1 MMLYIG
7 GRSSC
12 GILAFTFL
20 LFFAISITR
29 SADEPTT
36 TIKYNVVQA
45 WAAKLGGELWHLGD
59 FITRR
64 KEVEESFKQAQVVS
78 KNGQKIVEEMAK
90 DLKYMMD
97 AKVSAV
103 KRIMDTAENT
113 AISFDEEPVNQ
124 SFQYYNAK
132 QMIEPGEIITTP
144 IPMIDEDPADI
155 TTPIPPKEIVLTK
168 KRHFFNEA
176 VNTTV
181 SSVHVPTNV
190 YDRATEV
197 IKAIK
202 WSEALDSIFY
212 NNYIGD
218 PTLTW
223 QYFGSSSGFLRQFP
237 ATKWEQD
244 PVDLYDCRL
253 RSWYI
258 EAANSPKDMLILVD
272 SSGSM
277 TGQRK
282 DIAKH
287 VVSNILDTLG
297 PNDYVNIFTFS
308 EEVAEVVPCFRD
320 TLVQANM
327 GNIRELKLGMDN
339 IETNEIA
346 NVSAAL
352 TRAFELLE
360 QFRETRNGARCNQAI
375 MLVSD
380 GVPYSFDEVFEQFN
394 WKELPFIPVRV
405 FTYLIGREV
414 ADVKEIKEMA
424 CRNQGYYVHLS
435 TMAEVREEVLNYIPV
450 IARPLVL
457 NKREHP
463 VVWSEIYAD
472 VEDPKMTDW
481 LWEIKERAEQKERF
495 IDYRKNR
502 VLFYS
507 PEEQHRRMIMKQRMN
522 QDPYSNNQKYNFM
535 TTVSVPV
542 FDRRENANITE
553 DILMNEA
560 YWVTI
565 TRETRVANI
574 LGVAGADVPIAEI
587 KKYLKP
593 HLLGVNGYAFIVT
606 NNGYILT
613 HPDFRPVFQDILKP
627 AYNTVDM
634 IEVELTDDDQGP
646 REFNNML
653 LNMRES
659 IINQSTG
666 AKWIR
671 VKYHF
676 DEMKRVSRTK
686 RQYYWTPIKN
696 TPFTLVVTYPETYG
710 VNRLQ
715 IRTEDEI
722 HRIHAKGSNVA
733 SFFSGNNWK
742 IHPDWVYCKY
752 LNEHPNE
759 TFATPELELK
769 HFLERMKLGGWKWPS
784 NRTPPPPEHAM
795 FSNITGKLPEKDY
808 YYCDRGLMQ
817 ALVYDAKVT
826 EWFSKN
832 VSGSGGNKDEKGP
845 SPIAV
850 LMGLLPRNEF
860 KQRFGITVSFLATH
874 SGLTRWQ
881 EYATGADESKQAEPD
896 FSETHNRAIDEVWYK
911 RAVELYYSNR
921 NRKGADGENGKDD
934 SDRNNFVYSV
944 PFDAG
949 NRNDTLVTASHAIFH
964 TDGTR
969 EAPVAVVGFQF
980 HHSALYTLFKN
991 ITSQCGHGDPRCE
1004 KTCFTG
1010 DYQCYV
1016 IDNNGFVV
1024 ISEQLQETGAFFG
1037 EVKPAFMQRLLD
1049 DSIFRN
1055 VTVYDYQAV
1064 CFMPKGSINL
1074 GTVLQTPLRLIWW
1087 MLTNTLSY
1095 LVWVV
1100 MQLFLSL
1107 AQAYDEIYDTGAY
1120 DVVPEL
1126 GDLDDPTLNRYKEPE
1141 FNKVLINRTRPEPCD
1156 HVITLYELNMDVD
1169 PSVYTKE
1176 AHQCERPYVVLPIP
1190 SSNLLLLVL
1199 DTLCPLP
1206 THVPQLSTWPVEH
1219 DYNASLACH
1228 KARSD
1233 PLPRRRPLTCINKHA
1248 NESVIELCGDG
1259 SIPRYNVALL
1269 LAMLVFGQCIA
1280 LRCAAGGIFAYL
1292 WDAS

>member
-1 MMLYIG
+1 MLYIG

-339 IETNEIA
+339 IDTNEIA

-896 FSETHNRAIDEVWYK
+896 FSEMHNRAIDEVWYK

-1074 GTVLQTPLRLIWW
+1074 ATVLQTPLRLIWW
-1087 MLTNTLSY
+1087 ILTNTLSY

-1100 MQLFLSL
+1100 MQLLLSV

-1269 LAMLVFGQCIA
+1269 LALLVFGQCIV
-1280 LRCAAGGIFAYL
+1280 LRCAAGGLFAYL
-1292 WDAS
+1292 

>member
-1 MMLYIG
+1 VQG
-7 GRSSC
+7 W
-12 GILAFTFL
+12 
-20 LFFAISITR
+20 
-29 SADEPTT
+29 AD
-36 TIKYNVVQA
+36 
-45 WAAKLGGELWHLGD
+45 KLGGELASLGD

-64 KEVEESFKQAQVVS
+64 KDVEDSFKQAQVVS

-113 AISFDEEPVNQ
+113 AISYDEEPVNQ

-132 QMIEPGEIITTP
+132 EMIEPGEIITTP

-168 KRHFFNEA
+168 KKHFFNEA
-176 VNTTV
+176 VNTSV

-223 QYFGSSSGFLRQFP
+223 QYFGSSTGFLRQFP
-237 ATKWEQD
+237 ATKWVED

-258 EAANSPKDMLILVD
+258 EAANSPKDVIILVD

-308 EEVAEVVPCFRD
+308 EEVTEVVDCFRD

-339 IETNEIA
+339 IETTEIA

-352 TRAFELLE
+352 TKAFELLE
-360 QFRETRNGARCNQAI
+360 TFRESRNGARCNQAI

-380 GVPYSFDEVFEQFN
+380 GVPYSFEDIFEQYN

-424 CRNQGYYVHLS
+424 CKNQGYYVHLS
-435 TMAEVREEVLNYIPV
+435 TLAEVREEVLNYIPV

-463 VVWSEIYAD
+463 VVWSEVYAD

-502 VLFYS
+502 VIFFS
-507 PEEQHRRMIMKQRMN
+507 PEEQHRRMIMKQRMVSN

-542 FDRRENANITE
+542 FDRRENATK
-553 DILMNEA
+553 
-560 YWVTI
+560 
-565 TRETRVANI
+565 VANI
-574 LGVAGADVPIAEI
+574 LGVAGADVPISEI

-634 IEVELTDDDQGP
+634 IEVELTDDDRGP
-646 REFNNML
+646 RDFNLAL
-653 LNMRES
+653 LHIRES

-666 AKWIR
+666 AKWVH

-676 DEMKRVSRTK
+676 DEMKRVSRTR

-710 VNRLQ
+710 VHRLQ

-722 HRIHAKGSNVA
+722 HRILAKGGNVA
-733 SFFSGNNWK
+733 SFFSGINWK

-752 LNEHPNE
+752 LNEHANE

-769 HFLERMKLGGWKWPS
+769 HFLERMKAGGWKWPAL
-784 NRTPPPPEHAM
+784 RTPPPPEHAM
-795 FSNITGKLPEKDY
+795 F
-808 YYCDRGLMQ
+808 CDRNLMQ

-832 VSGSGGNKDEKGP
+832 TSGGSGSRDEKG
-845 SPIAV
+845 
-850 LMGLLPRNEF
+850 GNEF
-860 KQRFGITVSFLATH
+860 KQRFGVTVSFLATH

-881 EYATGADESKQAEPD
+881 DHMNFGDESKQSEPD
-896 FSETHNRAIDEVWYK
+896 FSETHNRAIDEIWYK
-911 RAVELYYSNR
+911 RA
-921 NRKGADGENGKDD
+921 DD
-934 SDRNNFVYSV
+934 DDKNSYVYSV

-949 NRNDTLVTASHAIFH
+949 NRNDTLVTASNAIFH
-964 TDGTR
+964 TEGGKET
-969 EAPVAVVGFQF
+969 PVAVVGFQF
-980 HHSALYTLFKN
+980 HHSAMYTLDH
-991 ITSQCGHGDPRCE
+991 SCE

-1037 EVKPAFMQRLLD
+1037 EVKPAFMQRMLD
-1049 DSIFRN
+1049 DGIFKN
-1055 VTVYDYQAV
+1055 VTIYDYQAV
-1064 CFMPKGSINL
+1064 CFVGKNIINMANIIQ
-1074 GTVLQTPLRLIWW
+1074 TVRVVRSRIIWW
-1087 MLTNTLSY
+1087 FLKNAVSY
-1095 LVWVV
+1095 VLWLIVQIFFTIV
-1100 MQLFLSL
+1100 
-1107 AQAYDEIYDTGAY
+1107 QAYDEGNLISNDFVLSVPYDNQY
-1120 DVVPEL
+1120 DAMADPDFE
-1126 GDLDDPTLNRYKEPE
+1126 DPTAGRYKEPE

-1156 HVITLYELNMDVD
+1156 HVITLYEINNDVD
-1169 PSVYTKE
+1169 PTVYRKD

-1190 SSNLLLLVL
+1190 SSNLILLVL

-1206 THVPQLSTWPVEH
+1206 SHVPVLTTWPVEH
-1219 DYNASLACH
+1219 DYNATLACH
-1228 KARSD
+1228 KARSVE
-1233 PLPRRRPLTCINKHA
+1233 LPRRRPLTCINKHA
-1248 NESVIELCGDG
+1248 NESIIELCGRG
-1259 SIPRYNVALL
+1259 SSLVGSSWALIASVLL
-1269 LAMLVFGQCIA
+1269 LGQ
-1280 LRCAAGGIFAYL
+1280 L
-1292 WDAS
+1292 WHVNRN

>member
-1 MMLYIG
+1 MYI
-7 GRSSC
+7 RNSS
-12 GILAFTFL
+12 GFIAFSVL
-20 LFFAISITR
+20 LIFAISLTR

-36 TIKYNVVQA
+36 TIKYSIVQG
-45 WAAKLGGELWHLGD
+45 WAEKLGAELASLGD

-64 KEVEESFKQAQVVS
+64 KDVEDSFKQAQVVS

-113 AISFDEEPVNQ
+113 AISYDEEPVNQ

-132 QMIEPGEIITTP
+132 EMIEPGEIITTP

-168 KRHFFNEA
+168 KKHFFNEA
-176 VNTTV
+176 VNTSV

-197 IKAIK
+197 IRAIK

-223 QYFGSSSGFLRQFP
+223 QYFGSSTGFLRQFP
-237 ATKWEQD
+237 ATKWEED

-258 EAANSPKDMLILVD
+258 EAANSPKDVIILVD

-287 VVSNILDTLG
+287 VVSSILDTLG
-297 PNDYVNIFTFS
+297 PNDYVNIFSFS
-308 EEVAEVVPCFRD
+308 EEVTEVVECFSE

-327 GNIRELKLGMDN
+327 GNIRELRLGMDH
-339 IETNEIA
+339 IKTTEIA

-352 TRAFELLE
+352 TKAFELLE
-360 QFRETRNGARCNQAI
+360 TFRESRNGARCNQAI

-380 GVPYSFDEVFEQFN
+380 GVPYSFDEIFSEYN

-424 CRNQGYYVHLS
+424 CKNQGYYVHLS
-435 TMAEVREEVLNYIPV
+435 TLAEVREEVLNYIPV

-463 VVWSEIYAD
+463 VVWSEVYAD

-502 VLFYS
+502 VIFFS

-522 QDPYSNNQKYNFM
+522 QDPYSNTQKYNFM
-535 TTVSVPV
+535 TTVSMPV
-542 FDRRENANITE
+542 FDRRENA
-553 DILMNEA
+553 
-560 YWVTI
+560 
-565 TRETRVANI
+565 TRVANI
-574 LGVAGADVPIAEI
+574 LGVAGADVPISEI

-634 IEVELTDDDQGP
+634 IEVELTDDDRGP
-646 REFNNML
+646 RDFNPAL
-653 LNMRES
+653 LHIRES

-666 AKWIR
+666 AKWVH

-676 DEMKRVSRTK
+676 DEMKRVSRTR

-722 HRIHAKGSNVA
+722 HRIHAKSGNVA
-733 SFFSGNNWK
+733 SFFTGINWR

-752 LNEHPNE
+752 LNEHANE

-769 HFLERMKLGGWKWPS
+769 HFLERMKQGGWRWPAL
-784 NRTPPPPEHAM
+784 RTPPPPEHAM
-795 FSNITGKLPEKDY
+795 F
-808 YYCDRGLMQ
+808 CDRNLMQ

-826 EWFSKN
+826 EWFSRN
-832 VSGSGGNKDEKGP
+832 TSGGSGNKDEKQG
-845 SPIAV
+845 
-850 LMGLLPRNEF
+850 NEF

-881 EYATGADESKQAEPD
+881 DHMNFGDESKQAEPD
-896 FSETHNRAIDEVWYK
+896 FSETNNRATDEIWYK
-911 RAVELYYSNR
+911 RAVELYYNIKT
-921 NRKGADGENGKDD
+921 RKGADGSGKDD
-934 SDRNNFVYSV
+934 GDKNSYVYSV

-949 NRNDTLVTASHAIFH
+949 NRNDTLVTASNAIFH
-964 TDGTR
+964 TDGGKET
-969 EAPVAVVGFQF
+969 PVAVVGFQF
-980 HHSALYTLFKN
+980 HHSAMYTLFRN
-991 ITSQCGHGDPRCE
+991 ITSQCLHSDPQCE

-1024 ISEQLQETGAFFG
+1024 ISEQLQETGSFFG
-1037 EVKPAFMQRLLD
+1037 EVKPAFMQRLID
-1049 DSIFRN
+1049 DGIFKN
-1055 VTVYDYQAV
+1055 VTIYDYQAV
-1064 CFMPKGSINL
+1064 CFAGK
-1074 GTVLQTPLRLIWW
+1074 GTVSLGNVIQTPLRIIWW
-1087 MLTNTLSY
+1087 FLTNAISY
-1095 LVWVV
+1095 VLWVV
-1100 MQLFLSL
+1100 VQIFITIV
-1107 AQAYDEIYDTGAY
+1107 QAYDEVMYDSSAY
-1120 DVVPEL
+1120 DAVAEM
-1126 GDLDDPTLNRYKEPE
+1126 GDLEDPTAGRYKEPE

-1156 HVITLYELNMDVD
+1156 HVITLYELNNDLE
-1169 PSVYTKE
+1169 PSMYKKD
-1176 AHQCERPYVVLPIP
+1176 AHQCERPYVVLPVP
-1190 SSNLLLLVL
+1190 SSNMILLVL

-1206 THVPQLSTWPVEH
+1206 SSVPTLTTWPVQH

-1228 KARSD
+1228 KVHNVE
-1233 PLPRRRPLTCINKHA
+1233 LPRRRPLTCINKHA
-1248 NESVIELCGDG
+1248 NESIIELCGRG
-1259 SIPRYNVALL
+1259 TSLGPQLALMFALSAIL
-1269 LAMLVFGQCIA
+1269 LGMWHF
-1280 LRCAAGGIFAYL
+1280 RRH
-1292 WDAS
+1292 

>member
-1 MMLYIG
+1 MLYIG

-646 REFNNML
+646 RDFNNML

-759 TFATPELELK
+759 TFGTPELELK

-832 VSGSGGNKDEKGP
+832 VSGSGGNKDEKG
-845 SPIAV
+845 
-850 LMGLLPRNEF
+850 NEF

-934 SDRNNFVYSV
+934 SDRNSFVYSV

-1074 GTVLQTPLRLIWW
+1074 GTVLQTPLRLLWW
-1087 MLTNTLSY
+1087 ILTNTLSY

-1269 LAMLVFGQCIA
+1269 LALLVFGQCIVQ
-1280 LRCAAGGIFAYL
+1280 RCAAGGIFAYL
-1292 WDAS
+1292 

>member
-1 MMLYIG
+1 MRDVRYLVHRATMLYIG

-542 FDRRENANITE
+542 FDRRENA
-553 DILMNEA
+553 
-560 YWVTI
+560 
-565 TRETRVANI
+565 TRVANI

-646 REFNNML
+646 REFNIML

-759 TFATPELELK
+759 TFPTPELELK

-795 FSNITGKLPEKDY
+795 F
-808 YYCDRGLMQ
+808 CDRGLMQ

-832 VSGSGGNKDEKGP
+832 ISGTGGNKDEKG
-845 SPIAV
+845 
-850 LMGLLPRNEF
+850 NEF

-881 EYATGADESKQAEPD
+881 EYATGTDESKQAEPD
-896 FSETHNRAIDEVWYK
+896 FSEMNNRAIDEVWYK

-921 NRKGADGENGKDD
+921 NRKSVDGENGKDD
-934 SDRNNFVYSV
+934 SDRNSFVYSV

-964 TDGTR
+964 ADGTR

-991 ITSQCGHGDPRCE
+991 ITSQCGHSDPRCE

-1049 DSIFRN
+1049 DAIFRN

-1074 GTVLQTPLRLIWW
+1074 GTVLQTPLRLLWW
-1087 MLTNTLSY
+1087 ILTNTFSY
-1095 LVWVV
+1095 LIWVV

-1107 AQAYDEIYDTGAY
+1107 THAYDELYDTGVY
-1120 DVVPEL
+1120 DSVSGDI

-1141 FNKVLINRTRPEPCD
+1141 FTKVLINRTRPEPCD

-1169 PSVYTKE
+1169 QSVYTKE

-1259 SIPRYNVALL
+1259 SIPRCNVALL
-1269 LAMLVFGQCIA
+1269 LALLALGQCIV
-1280 LRCAAGGIFAYL
+1280 LRYTSPSTIFAYL
-1292 WDAS
+1292 

>member
-1 MMLYIG
+1 MLYIG

-339 IETNEIA
+339 IDTNEIA

-795 FSNITGKLPEKDY
+795 F
-808 YYCDRGLMQ
+808 CDRGLMQ

-896 FSETHNRAIDEVWYK
+896 FSEMHNRAIDEVWYK
-911 RAVELYYSNR
+911 RAVELYFSNR

-934 SDRNNFVYSV
+934 SDRNSFVYSV

-1074 GTVLQTPLRLIWW
+1074 ATVLQTPLRLIWW
-1087 MLTNTLSY
+1087 ILTNTLSY
-1095 LVWVV
+1095 LVWMV
-1100 MQLFLSL
+1100 MQLLLSL
-1107 AQAYDEIYDTGAY
+1107 AQAYDEMYDTGAY

-1269 LAMLVFGQCIA
+1269 LALLVLGQCIV
-1280 LRCAAGGIFAYL
+1280 LRGTAGSIFAYL
-1292 WDAS
+1292 

>member
-1 MMLYIG
+1 MLYIG

-339 IETNEIA
+339 IDTNEIA

-832 VSGSGGNKDEKGP
+832 VSGSGGNKDEKG
-845 SPIAV
+845 
-850 LMGLLPRNEF
+850 NEF

-896 FSETHNRAIDEVWYK
+896 FSEMHNRAIDEVWYK
-911 RAVELYYSNR
+911 RAVELYFSNR

-934 SDRNNFVYSV
+934 SDRNSFVYSV

-1074 GTVLQTPLRLIWW
+1074 ATVLQTPLRLIWW
-1087 MLTNTLSY
+1087 ILTNTLSY
-1095 LVWVV
+1095 LVWMV
-1100 MQLFLSL
+1100 MQLLLSL
-1107 AQAYDEIYDTGAY
+1107 AQAYDEMYDTGAY

-1269 LAMLVFGQCIA
+1269 LALLVLGQCIV
-1280 LRCAAGGIFAYL
+1280 LRGTAGSIFAYL
-1292 WDAS
+1292 

>member
-1 MMLYIG
+1 MYI
-7 GRSSC
+7 RNSS
-12 GILAFTFL
+12 GFIAFSVL
-20 LFFAISITR
+20 LIFAISLTR

-36 TIKYNVVQA
+36 TIKYSIVQG
-45 WAAKLGGELWHLGD
+45 WAEKLGAELASLGD

-64 KEVEESFKQAQVVS
+64 KDVEDSFKQAQVVS

-113 AISFDEEPVNQ
+113 AISYDEEPVNQ

-132 QMIEPGEIITTP
+132 EMIEPGEIITTP

-168 KRHFFNEA
+168 KKHFFNEA
-176 VNTTV
+176 VNTSV

-197 IKAIK
+197 IRAIK

-223 QYFGSSSGFLRQFP
+223 QYFGSSTGFLRQFP
-237 ATKWEQD
+237 ATKWEED

-258 EAANSPKDMLILVD
+258 EAANSPKDVIILVD

-297 PNDYVNIFTFS
+297 PNDYVNIFSFS
-308 EEVAEVVPCFRD
+308 EEVTEVVECFSE

-327 GNIRELKLGMDN
+327 GNIRELKLGMDH
-339 IETNEIA
+339 IKTTEIA

-352 TRAFELLE
+352 TKAFELLE
-360 QFRETRNGARCNQAI
+360 TFRESRNGARCNQAI

-380 GVPYSFDEVFEQFN
+380 GVPYSFDEIFSEYN

-424 CRNQGYYVHLS
+424 CKNQGYYVHLS
-435 TMAEVREEVLNYIPV
+435 TLAEVREEVLNYIPV

-463 VVWSEIYAD
+463 VVWSEVYAD

-502 VLFYS
+502 VIFFS

-522 QDPYSNNQKYNFM
+522 QDPYSNTQKYNFM
-535 TTVSVPV
+535 TTVSMPV

-553 DILMNEA
+553 DILINEA
-560 YWVTI
+560 YWVRI

-574 LGVAGADVPIAEI
+574 LGVAGADVPISEI

-634 IEVELTDDDQGP
+634 IEVELTDDDRGP
-646 REFNNML
+646 RDFNPAL
-653 LNMRES
+653 LHIRES

-666 AKWIR
+666 AKWVH

-676 DEMKRVSRTK
+676 DEMKRVSRTR

-722 HRIHAKGSNVA
+722 HRIHAKSGNVA
-733 SFFSGNNWK
+733 SFFTGINWR

-752 LNEHPNE
+752 LNEHANE

-769 HFLERMKLGGWKWPS
+769 HFLERMKQGGWRWPAL
-784 NRTPPPPEHAM
+784 RTPPPPEHAM
-795 FSNITGKLPEKDY
+795 FSNISTRMPEKDY
-808 YYCDRGLMQ
+808 YYCDRNLMQ

-826 EWFSKN
+826 EWFSRN
-832 VSGSGGNKDEKGP
+832 TSGGSGNKDEKQG
-845 SPIAV
+845 
-850 LMGLLPRNEF
+850 NEF

-881 EYATGADESKQAEPD
+881 DHMNFGDESKQAEPD
-896 FSETHNRAIDEVWYK
+896 FSETNNRATDEIWYK
-911 RAVELYYSNR
+911 RAVELYYNIK
-921 NRKGADGENGKDD
+921 NRKGADGSGKDD
-934 SDRNNFVYSV
+934 GDKNSYVYSV

-949 NRNDTLVTASHAIFH
+949 NRNDTLVTASNAIFH
-964 TDGTR
+964 ADGGKET
-969 EAPVAVVGFQF
+969 PVAVVGFQF
-980 HHSALYTLFKN
+980 HHSAMYTLFRN
-991 ITSQCGHGDPRCE
+991 ITSQCLHSDPQCE

-1024 ISEQLQETGAFFG
+1024 ISEQLQETGSFFG
-1037 EVKPAFMQRLLD
+1037 EVKPAFMQRLID
-1049 DSIFRN
+1049 DGIFKN
-1055 VTVYDYQAV
+1055 VTIYDYQAV
-1064 CFMPKGSINL
+1064 CFAGK
-1074 GTVLQTPLRLIWW
+1074 GTVSLGNVIQTPLRIIWW
-1087 MLTNTLSY
+1087 FLTNAISY
-1095 LVWVV
+1095 VLWVV
-1100 MQLFLSL
+1100 VQIFITIV
-1107 AQAYDEIYDTGAY
+1107 QAYDEVMYDSSAY
-1120 DVVPEL
+1120 DAVAEM
-1126 GDLDDPTLNRYKEPE
+1126 GDLEDPTAGRYKEPE

-1156 HVITLYELNMDVD
+1156 HVITLYELNNDLE
-1169 PSVYTKE
+1169 PSMYKKD
-1176 AHQCERPYVVLPIP
+1176 AHQCERPYVVLPVP
-1190 SSNLLLLVL
+1190 SSNMILLVL

-1206 THVPQLSTWPVEH
+1206 SSVPTLTTWPVQH

-1228 KARSD
+1228 KVHNVE
-1233 PLPRRRPLTCINKHA
+1233 LPRRRPLTCINKHA
-1248 NESVIELCGDG
+1248 NESIIELCGRG
-1259 SIPRYNVALL
+1259 TSLGPQLALMFALSAIL
-1269 LAMLVFGQCIA
+1269 LGMWHF
-1280 LRCAAGGIFAYL
+1280 RRH
-1292 WDAS
+1292 

>member
-1 MMLYIG
+1 MLYIG

-646 REFNNML
+646 RDFNNML

-759 TFATPELELK
+759 TFGTPELELK

-795 FSNITGKLPEKDY
+795 F
-808 YYCDRGLMQ
+808 CDRGLMQ

-832 VSGSGGNKDEKGP
+832 VSGSGGNKDEKG
-845 SPIAV
+845 
-850 LMGLLPRNEF
+850 NEF

-934 SDRNNFVYSV
+934 SDRNSFVYSV

-1074 GTVLQTPLRLIWW
+1074 GTVLQTPLRLLWW
-1087 MLTNTLSY
+1087 ILTNTLSY

-1269 LAMLVFGQCIA
+1269 LALLVFGQCIVQ
-1280 LRCAAGGIFAYL
+1280 RCAAGGIFAYL
-1292 WDAS
+1292 

>member
-795 FSNITGKLPEKDY
+795 F
-808 YYCDRGLMQ
+808 CDRGLMQ

>member
-1 MMLYIG
+1 MLYIG

-339 IETNEIA
+339 IDTNEIA

-542 FDRRENANITE
+542 FDRRENA
-553 DILMNEA
+553 
-560 YWVTI
+560 
-565 TRETRVANI
+565 TRVANI

-795 FSNITGKLPEKDY
+795 F
-808 YYCDRGLMQ
+808 CDRGLMQ

-832 VSGSGGNKDEKGP
+832 VSGSGGNKDEKG
-845 SPIAV
+845 
-850 LMGLLPRNEF
+850 NEF

-896 FSETHNRAIDEVWYK
+896 FSEMHNRAIDEVWYK
-911 RAVELYYSNR
+911 RAVELYFSNR

-934 SDRNNFVYSV
+934 SDRNSFVYSV

-1074 GTVLQTPLRLIWW
+1074 ATVLQTPLRLIWW
-1087 MLTNTLSY
+1087 ILTNTLSY
-1095 LVWVV
+1095 LVWMV
-1100 MQLFLSL
+1100 MQLLLSL
-1107 AQAYDEIYDTGAY
+1107 AQAYDEMYDTGAY

-1269 LAMLVFGQCIA
+1269 LALLVLGQCIV
-1280 LRCAAGGIFAYL
+1280 LRGTAGSIFAYL
-1292 WDAS
+1292 

>member
-1 MMLYIG
+1 MLYIG

-339 IETNEIA
+339 IDTNEIA

-795 FSNITGKLPEKDY
+795 F
-808 YYCDRGLMQ
+808 CDRGLMQ

-832 VSGSGGNKDEKGP
+832 VSGSGGNKDEKG
-845 SPIAV
+845 
-850 LMGLLPRNEF
+850 NEF

-896 FSETHNRAIDEVWYK
+896 FSEMHNRAIDEVWYK
-911 RAVELYYSNR
+911 RAVELYFSNR

-934 SDRNNFVYSV
+934 SDRNSFVYSV

-1074 GTVLQTPLRLIWW
+1074 ATVLQTPLRLIWW
-1087 MLTNTLSY
+1087 ILTNTLSY
-1095 LVWVV
+1095 LVWMV
-1100 MQLFLSL
+1100 MQLLLSL
-1107 AQAYDEIYDTGAY
+1107 AQAYDEMYDTGAY

-1269 LAMLVFGQCIA
+1269 LALLVLGQCIV
-1280 LRCAAGGIFAYL
+1280 LRGTAGSIFAYL
-1292 WDAS
+1292 

>member
-1 MMLYIG
+1 MLYIG

-339 IETNEIA
+339 IDTNEIA

-542 FDRRENANITE
+542 FDRRENA
-553 DILMNEA
+553 
-560 YWVTI
+560 
-565 TRETRVANI
+565 TRVANI

-896 FSETHNRAIDEVWYK
+896 FSEMHNRAIDEVWYK
-911 RAVELYYSNR
+911 RAVELYFSNR

-934 SDRNNFVYSV
+934 SDRNSFVYSV

-1074 GTVLQTPLRLIWW
+1074 ATVLQTPLRLIWW
-1087 MLTNTLSY
+1087 ILTNTLSY
-1095 LVWVV
+1095 LVWMV
-1100 MQLFLSL
+1100 MQLLLSL
-1107 AQAYDEIYDTGAY
+1107 AQAYDEMYDTGAY

-1269 LAMLVFGQCIA
+1269 LALLVLGQCIV
-1280 LRCAAGGIFAYL
+1280 LRGTAGSIFAYL
-1292 WDAS
+1292 

>member
-1 MMLYIG
+1 MD
-7 GRSSC
+7 
-12 GILAFTFL
+12 
-20 LFFAISITR
+20 AIVEAGDEF
-29 SADEPTT
+29 ADEPTT
-36 TIKYNVVQA
+36 TIKYSIVQG
-45 WAAKLGGELWHLGD
+45 WAEKLGAELASLGD

-64 KEVEESFKQAQVVS
+64 KDVEDSFKQAQVVS

-113 AISFDEEPVNQ
+113 AISYDEEPVNQ

-132 QMIEPGEIITTP
+132 EMIEPGEIITTP

-168 KRHFFNEA
+168 KKHFFNEA
-176 VNTTV
+176 VNTSV

-197 IKAIK
+197 IRAIK

-223 QYFGSSSGFLRQFP
+223 QYFGSSTGFLRQFP
-237 ATKWEQD
+237 ATKWEED

-258 EAANSPKDMLILVD
+258 EAANSPKDVIILVD

-297 PNDYVNIFTFS
+297 PNDYVNIFSFS
-308 EEVAEVVPCFRD
+308 EEVTEVVECFSE

-327 GNIRELKLGMDN
+327 GNIRELKLGMDH
-339 IETNEIA
+339 IKTTEIA

-352 TRAFELLE
+352 TKAFELLE
-360 QFRETRNGARCNQAI
+360 TFRESRNGARCNQAI

-380 GVPYSFDEVFEQFN
+380 GVPYSFDEIFSEYN

-424 CRNQGYYVHLS
+424 CKNQGYYVHLS
-435 TMAEVREEVLNYIPV
+435 TLAEVREEVLNYIPV

-463 VVWSEIYAD
+463 VVWSEVYAD

-502 VLFYS
+502 VIFFS

-522 QDPYSNNQKYNFM
+522 QDPYSNTQKYNFM
-535 TTVSVPV
+535 TTVSMPV
-542 FDRRENANITE
+542 FDRRENA
-553 DILMNEA
+553 
-560 YWVTI
+560 
-565 TRETRVANI
+565 TRVANI
-574 LGVAGADVPIAEI
+574 LGVAGADVPISEI

-634 IEVELTDDDQGP
+634 IEVELTDDDRGP
-646 REFNNML
+646 RDFNPAL
-653 LNMRES
+653 LHIRES

-666 AKWIR
+666 AKWVH

-676 DEMKRVSRTK
+676 DEMKRVSRTR

-722 HRIHAKGSNVA
+722 HRIHAKSGNVA
-733 SFFSGNNWK
+733 SFFTGINWR

-752 LNEHPNE
+752 LNEHANE

-769 HFLERMKLGGWKWPS
+769 HFLERMKQGGWRWPAL
-784 NRTPPPPEHAM
+784 RTPPPPEHAM
-795 FSNITGKLPEKDY
+795 FSNISTRMPEKDY
-808 YYCDRGLMQ
+808 YYCDRNLMQ

-826 EWFSKN
+826 EWFSRN
-832 VSGSGGNKDEKGP
+832 TSGGSGNKDEKQG
-845 SPIAV
+845 
-850 LMGLLPRNEF
+850 NEF

-881 EYATGADESKQAEPD
+881 DHMNFGDESKQAEPD
-896 FSETHNRAIDEVWYK
+896 FSETNNRATDEIWYK
-911 RAVELYYSNR
+911 RAVELYYNIK
-921 NRKGADGENGKDD
+921 NRKGADGSGKDD
-934 SDRNNFVYSV
+934 GDKNSYVYSV

-949 NRNDTLVTASHAIFH
+949 NRNDTLVTASNAIFH
-964 TDGTR
+964 TDGGKET
-969 EAPVAVVGFQF
+969 PVAVVGFQF
-980 HHSALYTLFKN
+980 HHSAMYTLFRN
-991 ITSQCGHGDPRCE
+991 ITSQCLHSDPQCE

-1024 ISEQLQETGAFFG
+1024 ISEQLQETGSFFG
-1037 EVKPAFMQRLLD
+1037 EVKPAFMQRLID
-1049 DSIFRN
+1049 DGIFKN
-1055 VTVYDYQAV
+1055 VTIYDYQAV
-1064 CFMPKGSINL
+1064 CFAGK
-1074 GTVLQTPLRLIWW
+1074 GTVSLGNVIQTPLRIIWW
-1087 MLTNTLSY
+1087 FLTNAISY
-1095 LVWVV
+1095 VLWVV
-1100 MQLFLSL
+1100 VQIFITIV
-1107 AQAYDEIYDTGAY
+1107 QAYDEVMYDSSAY
-1120 DVVPEL
+1120 DAVAEM
-1126 GDLDDPTLNRYKEPE
+1126 GDLEDPTAGRYKEPE

-1156 HVITLYELNMDVD
+1156 HVITLYELNNDLE
-1169 PSVYTKE
+1169 PSMYKKD
-1176 AHQCERPYVVLPIP
+1176 AHQCERPYVVLPVP
-1190 SSNLLLLVL
+1190 SSNMILLVL

-1206 THVPQLSTWPVEH
+1206 SSVPTLTTWPVQH

-1228 KARSD
+1228 KVHNVE
-1233 PLPRRRPLTCINKHA
+1233 LPRRRPLTCINKHA
-1248 NESVIELCGDG
+1248 NESIIELCGRG
-1259 SIPRYNVALL
+1259 TSLGPQLALMFALSAIL
-1269 LAMLVFGQCIA
+1269 LGMWHF
-1280 LRCAAGGIFAYL
+1280 RRH
-1292 WDAS
+1292 

>member
-1 MMLYIG
+1 MFTTMYIWN
-7 GRSSC
+7 SS
-12 GILAFTFL
+12 GFFAFSVL
-20 LFFAISITR
+20 LIFAISVTR

-36 TIKYNVVQA
+36 IKYSIVQG
-45 WAAKLGGELWHLGD
+45 WAAKLGGELASLGD

-64 KEVEESFKQAQVVS
+64 KDVEDSFKQAQVVS

-113 AISFDEEPVNQ
+113 AISFEEESVNQ

-132 QMIEPGEIITTP
+132 EMIEPGEIITTP

-155 TTPIPPKEIVLTK
+155 PTIIPPKEIVLTK
-168 KRHFFNEA
+168 KKHFFNEA
-176 VNTTV
+176 VNTSV

-223 QYFGSSSGFLRQFP
+223 QYFGSSTGFLRQFP
-237 ATKWEQD
+237 ATKWEED

-258 EAANSPKDMLILVD
+258 EAANSPKDVIILVD

-297 PNDYVNIFTFS
+297 PNDYVNIFTFA
-308 EEVAEVVPCFRD
+308 EEVTEVVPCFRE

-339 IETNEIA
+339 IETTEIA

-352 TRAFELLE
+352 TRAFELLVT
-360 QFRETRNGARCNQAI
+360 FRENRNGARCNQAI

-380 GVPYSFDEVFEQFN
+380 GVPYSFDEIFEQYN
-394 WKELPFIPVRV
+394 WKDPPFIPVRV

-424 CRNQGYYVHLS
+424 CKNQGFYVHLS
-435 TMAEVREEVLNYIPV
+435 TLAEVREEVLNYIPV

-463 VVWSEIYAD
+463 VVWSEVYAD

-502 VLFYS
+502 VIFFS

-535 TTVSVPV
+535 TTVSMPV

-560 YWVTI
+560 YWVSI

-574 LGVAGADVPIAEI
+574 LGVAGADVPISEI

-606 NNGYILT
+606 NNGYIIT

-634 IEVELTDDDQGP
+634 IEVELTDDDRGP
-646 REFNNML
+646 RDFNPVL
-653 LNMRES
+653 FHIRES

-666 AKWIR
+666 AKWMH

-676 DEMKRVSRTK
+676 DEMKRVSRTR

-733 SFFSGNNWK
+733 NFFSGTNWK

-752 LNEHPNE
+752 LNEPANE
-759 TFATPELELK
+759 SFPTPEIELK
-769 HFLERMKLGGWKWPS
+769 HFLERMKQGGWKWPAL
-784 NRTPPPPEHAM
+784 RTPPPPEHAM
-795 FSNITGKLPEKDY
+795 F
-808 YYCDRGLMQ
+808 CDRNLMQ

-832 VSGSGGNKDEKGP
+832 TSGGSGNKDEKGG
-845 SPIAV
+845 PIAV

-881 EYATGADESKQAEPD
+881 DHMNTGDESKQAEPD
-896 FSETHNRAIDEVWYK
+896 FSETNNRAIDEIWYK
-911 RAVELYYSNR
+911 RAVELYYN
-921 NRKGADGENGKDD
+921 NKNKKTPDGKAKEDGDKN
-934 SDRNNFVYSV
+934 SYVYSV

-949 NRNDTLVTASHAIFH
+949 NRNDTLVTASTAIFH
-964 TDGTR
+964 TDSAKET
-969 EAPVAVVGFQF
+969 PVAVVGFQF
-980 HHSALYTLFKN
+980 HHSAMYTLFKN
-991 ITSQCGHGDPRCE
+991 ITSQCLHGDYQCE

-1010 DYQCYV
+1010 DFQCYV

-1024 ISEQLQETGAFFG
+1024 ISEELKETGAFFG
-1037 EVKPAFMQRLLD
+1037 EVNAGFMQRLID
-1049 DSIFRN
+1049 DGIFKN
-1055 VTVYDYQAV
+1055 VTIYDYQAV
-1064 CFMPKGSINL
+1064 CFMAKSIINL
-1074 GTVLQTPLRLIWW
+1074 GNILQTPLKLIWW
-1087 MLTNTLSY
+1087 FLTNAVSY
-1095 LVWVV
+1095 VLWVV
-1100 MQLFLSL
+1100 VQIFITIV
-1107 AQAYDEIYDTGAY
+1107 QAYDEAMYDSGAY
-1120 DVVPEL
+1120 DGGADL
-1126 GDLDDPTLNRYKEPE
+1126 GDLEDPTAGRYKEPE
-1141 FNKVLINRTRPEPCD
+1141 FNRVLINRTRPEPCD
-1156 HVITLYELNMDVD
+1156 HVITLYELNNDVD
-1169 PSVYTKE
+1169 PAVYRRN

-1190 SSNLLLLVL
+1190 SSNLILLVL
-1199 DTLCPLP
+1199 DQLCPLP
-1206 THVPQLSTWPVEH
+1206 SRVPQLTTWPIEH
-1219 DYNASLACH
+1219 DYNDSLACH
-1228 KARSD
+1228 KARSPD
-1233 PLPRRRPLTCINKHA
+1233 LPRRRPLTCINKHV
-1248 NESVIELCGDG
+1248 NESAIELCGRG
-1259 SIPRYNVALL
+1259 TLTSFNTALLFVTTVL
-1269 LAMLVFGQCIA
+1269 LAMHFGN
-1280 LRCAAGGIFAYL
+1280 RT
-1292 WDAS
+1292 

>member
-1 MMLYIG
+1 MLYIG
-7 GRSSC
+7 RNGC
-12 GILAFTFL
+12 GILACTFL
-20 LFFAISITR
+20 LFFAITITR

-297 PNDYVNIFTFS
+297 PNDYVNIFTFA
-308 EEVAEVVPCFRD
+308 EEVSEVVPCFRD

-424 CRNQGYYVHLS
+424 CKNQGYYVHLS

-522 QDPYSNNQKYNFM
+522 QDPYSNTQKYNFM

-769 HFLERMKLGGWKWPS
+769 HFLERMKQGAWKWPS

-795 FSNITGKLPEKDY
+795 FSNITGKLAEKDY

-817 ALVYDAKVT
+817 ALVYDARVT

-832 VSGSGGNKDEKGP
+832 ASGSGNKDEKG
-845 SPIAV
+845 
-850 LMGLLPRNEF
+850 NEF

-896 FSETHNRAIDEVWYK
+896 FSEMHNRAIDEVWYK

-921 NRKGADGENGKDD
+921 NRGRSTGTGGAGDENGGKDD
-934 SDRNNFVYSV
+934 GDRFSFVYSV

-991 ITSQCGHGDPRCE
+991 ITSQCGHGDPGCE

-1049 DSIFRN
+1049 DGVFRN

-1064 CFMPKGSINL
+1064 CFMSKGSFNL
-1074 GTVLQTPLRLIWW
+1074 AAILQTPGRLLWAI
-1087 MLTNTLSY
+1087 LTNTLSY
-1095 LVWVV
+1095 LVWLV
-1100 MQLFLSL
+1100 MHLFLSL
-1107 AQAYDEIYDTGAY
+1107 VHAYDEMYDAAAY
-1120 DVVPEL
+1120 DAVPEL

-1141 FNKVLINRTRPEPCD
+1141 FTKVLINRTRPEPCD

-1169 PSVYTKE
+1169 PLIYTKE

-1228 KARSD
+1228 KQRND

-1248 NESVIELCGDG
+1248 NESVIELCGRG
-1259 SIPRYNVALL
+1259 SVPGNSIVLLFVSLALL
-1269 LAMLVFGQCIA
+1269 VASGNHDV
-1280 LRCAAGGIFAYL
+1280 LRFIRL
-1292 WDAS
+1292 

>member
-1 MMLYIG
+1 MFTTMYIWN
-7 GRSSC
+7 SS
-12 GILAFTFL
+12 GFFAFSVL
-20 LFFAISITR
+20 LIFAISVTR

-36 TIKYNVVQA
+36 IKYSIVQG
-45 WAAKLGGELWHLGD
+45 WAAKLGGELASLGD

-64 KEVEESFKQAQVVS
+64 KDVEDSFKQAQVVS

-113 AISFDEEPVNQ
+113 AISFEEESVNQ

-132 QMIEPGEIITTP
+132 EMIEPGEIITTP

-155 TTPIPPKEIVLTK
+155 PTIIPPKEIVLTK
-168 KRHFFNEA
+168 KKHFFNEA
-176 VNTTV
+176 VNTSV

-223 QYFGSSSGFLRQFP
+223 QYFGSSTGFLRQFP
-237 ATKWEQD
+237 ATKWEED

-258 EAANSPKDMLILVD
+258 EAANSPKDVIILVD

-297 PNDYVNIFTFS
+297 PNDYVNIFTFA
-308 EEVAEVVPCFRD
+308 EEVTEVVPCFRE

-339 IETNEIA
+339 IETTEIA

-352 TRAFELLE
+352 TRAFELLVT
-360 QFRETRNGARCNQAI
+360 FRENRNGARCNQAI

-380 GVPYSFDEVFEQFN
+380 GVPYSFDEIFEQYN
-394 WKELPFIPVRV
+394 WKDPPFIPVRV

-424 CRNQGYYVHLS
+424 CKNQGFYVHLS
-435 TMAEVREEVLNYIPV
+435 TLAEVREEVLNYIPV

-463 VVWSEIYAD
+463 VVWSEVYAD

-502 VLFYS
+502 VIFFS

-535 TTVSVPV
+535 TTVSMPV

-560 YWVTI
+560 YWVSI

-574 LGVAGADVPIAEI
+574 LGVAGADVPISEI

-606 NNGYILT
+606 NNGYIIT

-634 IEVELTDDDQGP
+634 IEVELTDDDRGP
-646 REFNNML
+646 RDFNPVL
-653 LNMRES
+653 FHIRES

-666 AKWIR
+666 AKWMH

-676 DEMKRVSRTK
+676 DEMKRVSRTR

-733 SFFSGNNWK
+733 NFFSGTNWK

-752 LNEHPNE
+752 LNEPANE
-759 TFATPELELK
+759 SFPTPEIELK
-769 HFLERMKLGGWKWPS
+769 HFLERMKQGGWKWPAL
-784 NRTPPPPEHAM
+784 RTPPPPEHAM
-795 FSNITGKLPEKDY
+795 FSNISTRMPEKDY
-808 YYCDRGLMQ
+808 YYCDRNLMQ

-832 VSGSGGNKDEKGP
+832 TSGGSGNKDEKG
-845 SPIAV
+845 
-850 LMGLLPRNEF
+850 GNEF

-881 EYATGADESKQAEPD
+881 DHMNTGDESKQAEPD
-896 FSETHNRAIDEVWYK
+896 FSETNNRAIDEIWYK
-911 RAVELYYSNR
+911 RAVELYYN
-921 NRKGADGENGKDD
+921 NKNKKTPDGKAKEDGDKN
-934 SDRNNFVYSV
+934 SYVYSV

-949 NRNDTLVTASHAIFH
+949 NRNDTLVTASTAIFH
-964 TDGTR
+964 TDSAKET
-969 EAPVAVVGFQF
+969 PVAVVGFQF
-980 HHSALYTLFKN
+980 HHSAMYTLFKN
-991 ITSQCGHGDPRCE
+991 ITSQCLHGDYQCE

-1010 DYQCYV
+1010 DFQCYV

-1024 ISEQLQETGAFFG
+1024 ISEELKETGAFFG
-1037 EVKPAFMQRLLD
+1037 EVNAGFMQRLID
-1049 DSIFRN
+1049 DGIFKN
-1055 VTVYDYQAV
+1055 VTIYDYQAV
-1064 CFMPKGSINL
+1064 CFMAKSIINL
-1074 GTVLQTPLRLIWW
+1074 GNILQTPLKLIWW
-1087 MLTNTLSY
+1087 FLTNAVSY
-1095 LVWVV
+1095 VLWVV
-1100 MQLFLSL
+1100 VQIFITIV
-1107 AQAYDEIYDTGAY
+1107 QAYDEAMYDSGAY
-1120 DVVPEL
+1120 DGGADL
-1126 GDLDDPTLNRYKEPE
+1126 GDLEDPTAGRYKEPE
-1141 FNKVLINRTRPEPCD
+1141 FNRVLINRTRPEPCD
-1156 HVITLYELNMDVD
+1156 HVITLYELNNDVD
-1169 PSVYTKE
+1169 PAVYRRN

-1190 SSNLLLLVL
+1190 SSNLILLVL
-1199 DTLCPLP
+1199 DQLCPLP
-1206 THVPQLSTWPVEH
+1206 SRVPQLTTWPIEH
-1219 DYNASLACH
+1219 DYNDSLACH
-1228 KARSD
+1228 KARSPD
-1233 PLPRRRPLTCINKHA
+1233 LPRRRPLTCINKHV
-1248 NESVIELCGDG
+1248 NESAIELCGRG
-1259 SIPRYNVALL
+1259 TLTSFNTALLFVTTVL
-1269 LAMLVFGQCIA
+1269 LAMHFGN
-1280 LRCAAGGIFAYL
+1280 RT
-1292 WDAS
+1292 

>member
-832 VSGSGGNKDEKGP
+832 VSGSGGNKDEKG
-845 SPIAV
+845 
-850 LMGLLPRNEF
+850 NEF

>member
-1 MMLYIG
+1 MYI
-7 GRSSC
+7 RNSS
-12 GILAFTFL
+12 GFIAFSVL
-20 LFFAISITR
+20 LIFAISLTR

-36 TIKYNVVQA
+36 TIKYSIVQG
-45 WAAKLGGELWHLGD
+45 WAEKLGAELASLGD

-64 KEVEESFKQAQVVS
+64 KDVEDSFKQAQVVS

-113 AISFDEEPVNQ
+113 AISYDEEPVNQ

-132 QMIEPGEIITTP
+132 EMIEPGEIITTP

-168 KRHFFNEA
+168 KKHFFNEA
-176 VNTTV
+176 VNTSV

-197 IKAIK
+197 IRAIK

-223 QYFGSSSGFLRQFP
+223 QYFGSSTGFLRQFP
-237 ATKWEQD
+237 ATKWEED

-258 EAANSPKDMLILVD
+258 EAANSPKDVIILVD

-297 PNDYVNIFTFS
+297 PNDYVNIFSFS
-308 EEVAEVVPCFRD
+308 EEVTEVVECFSE

-327 GNIRELKLGMDN
+327 GNIRELKLGMDH
-339 IETNEIA
+339 IKTTEIA

-352 TRAFELLE
+352 TKAFELLE
-360 QFRETRNGARCNQAI
+360 TFRESRNGARCNQAI

-380 GVPYSFDEVFEQFN
+380 GVPYSFDEIFSEYN

-424 CRNQGYYVHLS
+424 CKNQGYYVHLS
-435 TMAEVREEVLNYIPV
+435 TLAEVREEVLNYIPV

-463 VVWSEIYAD
+463 VVWSEVYAD

-502 VLFYS
+502 VIFFS

-522 QDPYSNNQKYNFM
+522 QDPYSNTQKYNFM
-535 TTVSVPV
+535 TTVSMPV
-542 FDRRENANITE
+542 FDRRENA
-553 DILMNEA
+553 
-560 YWVTI
+560 
-565 TRETRVANI
+565 TRVANI
-574 LGVAGADVPIAEI
+574 LGVAGADVPISEI

-634 IEVELTDDDQGP
+634 IEVELTDDDRGP
-646 REFNNML
+646 RDFNPAL
-653 LNMRES
+653 LHIRES

-666 AKWIR
+666 AKWVH

-676 DEMKRVSRTK
+676 DEMKRVSRTR

-722 HRIHAKGSNVA
+722 HRIHAKSGNVA
-733 SFFSGNNWK
+733 SFFTGINWR

-752 LNEHPNE
+752 LNEHANE

-769 HFLERMKLGGWKWPS
+769 HFLERMKQGGWRWPAL
-784 NRTPPPPEHAM
+784 RTPPPPEHAM
-795 FSNITGKLPEKDY
+795 F
-808 YYCDRGLMQ
+808 CDRNLMQ

-826 EWFSKN
+826 EWFSRN
-832 VSGSGGNKDEKGP
+832 TSGGSGNKDEKQG
-845 SPIAV
+845 
-850 LMGLLPRNEF
+850 NEF

-881 EYATGADESKQAEPD
+881 DHMNFGDESKQAEPD
-896 FSETHNRAIDEVWYK
+896 FSETNNRATDEIWYK
-911 RAVELYYSNR
+911 RAVELYYNIK
-921 NRKGADGENGKDD
+921 NRKGADGSGKDD
-934 SDRNNFVYSV
+934 GDKNSYVYSV

-949 NRNDTLVTASHAIFH
+949 NRNDTLVTASNAIFH
-964 TDGTR
+964 ADGGKET
-969 EAPVAVVGFQF
+969 PVAVVGFQF
-980 HHSALYTLFKN
+980 HHSAMYTLFRN
-991 ITSQCGHGDPRCE
+991 ITSQCLHSDPQCE

-1024 ISEQLQETGAFFG
+1024 ISEQLQETGSFFG
-1037 EVKPAFMQRLLD
+1037 EVKPAFMQRLID
-1049 DSIFRN
+1049 DGIFKN
-1055 VTVYDYQAV
+1055 VTIYDYQAV
-1064 CFMPKGSINL
+1064 CFAGK
-1074 GTVLQTPLRLIWW
+1074 GTVSLGNVIQTPLRIIWW
-1087 MLTNTLSY
+1087 FLTNAISY
-1095 LVWVV
+1095 VLWVV
-1100 MQLFLSL
+1100 VQIFITIV
-1107 AQAYDEIYDTGAY
+1107 QAYDEVMYDSSAY
-1120 DVVPEL
+1120 DAVAEM
-1126 GDLDDPTLNRYKEPE
+1126 GDLEDPTAGRYKEPE

-1156 HVITLYELNMDVD
+1156 HVITLYELNNDLE
-1169 PSVYTKE
+1169 PSMYKKD
-1176 AHQCERPYVVLPIP
+1176 AHQCERPYVVLPVP
-1190 SSNLLLLVL
+1190 SSNMILLVL

-1206 THVPQLSTWPVEH
+1206 SSVPTLTTWPVQH

-1228 KARSD
+1228 KVHNVE
-1233 PLPRRRPLTCINKHA
+1233 LPRRRPLTCINKHA
-1248 NESVIELCGDG
+1248 NESIIELCGRG
-1259 SIPRYNVALL
+1259 TSLGPQLALMFALSAIL
-1269 LAMLVFGQCIA
+1269 LGMWHF
-1280 LRCAAGGIFAYL
+1280 RRH
-1292 WDAS
+1292 

>member
-542 FDRRENANITE
+542 FDRRENA
-553 DILMNEA
+553 
-560 YWVTI
+560 
-565 TRETRVANI
+565 TRVANI

>member
-1 MMLYIG
+1 MVTTMYIKN
-7 GRSSC
+7 SS
-12 GILAFTFL
+12 GFIAFSVL
-20 LFFAISITR
+20 LVFAISITR
-29 SADEPTT
+29 SADEPQK
-36 TIKYNVVQA
+36 IKYSMVEG
-45 WAAKLGGELWHLGD
+45 WAYKLGGELSALGD
-59 FITRR
+59 LITRR
-64 KEVEESFKQAQVVS
+64 KAVEDSFKQAQVVS

-113 AISFDEEPVNQ
+113 AISYDEEPVNQ

-132 QMIEPGEIITTP
+132 EMIEPGEIITTP

-155 TTPIPPKEIVLTK
+155 TTPIPPKEIVLVK
-168 KRHFFNEA
+168 KKHFFNEA
-176 VNTTV
+176 VNTSV

-237 ATKWEQD
+237 ATKWVED

-258 EAANSPKDMLILVD
+258 EAANSPKDVIILVD

-297 PNDYVNIFTFS
+297 PNDYVNIFSFS
-308 EEVAEVVPCFRD
+308 EEVTEIVDCFRD
-320 TLVQANM
+320 TMVQANM
-327 GNIRELKLGMDN
+327 GNIRELKLGMDD
-339 IETNEIA
+339 IATTEIA

-352 TRAFELLE
+352 TKAFELLE
-360 QFRETRNGARCNQAI
+360 TFRESRSGARCNQAI

-380 GVPYSFDEVFEQFN
+380 GVPYSFEEIFEQYN
-394 WKELPFIPVRV
+394 WKDLPFIPVRV

-424 CRNQGYYVHLS
+424 CKNQGYYVHLS
-435 TMAEVREEVLNYIPV
+435 TLAEVREEVLNYIPV

-463 VVWSEIYAD
+463 VVWSEVYAD

-502 VLFYS
+502 VIFFS

-522 QDPYSNNQKYNFM
+522 QDPYSNTQKYNFM
-535 TTVSVPV
+535 TTVSMPV

-553 DILMNEA
+553 DVLINEA
-560 YWVTI
+560 YWVSV
-565 TRETRVANI
+565 TRETKVANI
-574 LGVAGADVPIAEI
+574 LGVAGADVPISEI

-634 IEVELTDDDQGP
+634 IEVELTDDDRGP
-646 REFNNML
+646 RDFNPAL
-653 LNMRES
+653 LLIRES

-666 AKWIR
+666 AKWVH

-676 DEMKRVSRTK
+676 DEMKRVSRTR

-715 IRTEDEI
+715 IRTDDEI
-722 HRIHAKGSNVA
+722 HRTHAKGSNAA
-733 SFFSGNNWK
+733 SFFGGINWK

-752 LNEHPNE
+752 LNEHANE
-759 TFATPELELK
+759 TFGTPELELK
-769 HFLERMKLGGWKWPS
+769 HFLERMKQGGWKWPAL
-784 NRTPPPPEHAM
+784 RTPPPPEHAM
-795 FSNITGKLPEKDY
+795 F
-808 YYCDRGLMQ
+808 CDRNLMQ
-817 ALVYDAKVT
+817 ALVFDAKVT
-826 EWFSKN
+826 EWYSKN
-832 VSGSGGNKDEKGP
+832 TSGGSGSKDEKQDP

-881 EYATGADESKQAEPD
+881 DHMNIGDESKQAEPD
-896 FSETHNRAIDEVWYK
+896 FSETHSRAIDEIWYK
-911 RAVELYYSNR
+911 RAVEFYYNNKNKRSQ
-921 NRKGADGENGKDD
+921 DGSNGKDTD
-934 SDRNNFVYSV
+934 SDKTSFVYSV

-949 NRNDTLVTASHAIFH
+949 NRNDTLVTASTAIFH
-964 TDGTR
+964 TDGGKET
-969 EAPVAVVGFQF
+969 PVAVVGFQF
-980 HHSALYTLFKN
+980 HHSAMYALFKN
-991 ITSQCGHGDPRCE
+991 ITSQCSDHACE

-1010 DYQCYV
+1010 DFQCYV

-1037 EVKPAFMQRLLD
+1037 EVKPAFMQRLID
-1049 DSIFRN
+1049 DGMFKN
-1055 VTVYDYQAV
+1055 VTIYDYQAV
-1064 CFMPKGSINL
+1064 CFMGKNIINL
-1074 GTVLQTPLRLIWW
+1074 GNIIQTPLKIIWW
-1087 MLTNTLSY
+1087 FLTNAISY
-1095 LVWVV
+1095 ILWVV
-1100 MQLFLSL
+1100 VQIFFTIV
-1107 AQAYDEIYDTGAY
+1107 QAYDEVYDSSQY
-1120 DVVPEL
+1120 DAASDL
-1126 GDLDDPTLNRYKEPE
+1126 GDIEDPTAGRYKEPE

-1156 HVITLYELNMDVD
+1156 HVITLYEQNNDAD
-1169 PSVYTKE
+1169 PAVYRKDS
-1176 AHQCERPYVVLPIP
+1176 HQCERPYVVMPIP
-1190 SSNLLLLVL
+1190 FSNMILLVL
-1199 DTLCPLP
+1199 DTLCPVP
-1206 THVPQLSTWPVEH
+1206 SQVHVTTWPVEH
-1219 DYNASLACH
+1219 DYNESLACH
-1228 KARSD
+1228 KVHNVE
-1233 PLPRRRPLTCINKHA
+1233 LPRRRPLTCINKHA
-1248 NESVIELCGDG
+1248 NESVIELCGRG
-1259 SIPRYNVALL
+1259 SPLVGSSWALIGTVL
-1269 LAMLVFGQCIA
+1269 ILGQ
-1280 LRCAAGGIFAYL
+1280 LMYMDR
-1292 WDAS
+1292 D

>member
-795 FSNITGKLPEKDY
+795 F
-808 YYCDRGLMQ
+808 CDRGLMQ

-832 VSGSGGNKDEKGP
+832 VSGSGGNKDEKG
-845 SPIAV
+845 
-850 LMGLLPRNEF
+850 NEF

>member
-1 MMLYIG
+1 
-7 GRSSC
+7 
-12 GILAFTFL
+12 
-20 LFFAISITR
+20 
-29 SADEPTT
+29 
-36 TIKYNVVQA
+36 
-45 WAAKLGGELWHLGD
+45 
-59 FITRR
+59 
-64 KEVEESFKQAQVVS
+64 
-78 KNGQKIVEEMAK
+78 MAK

-113 AISFDEEPVNQ
+113 AISYDEEPVNQ

-132 QMIEPGEIITTP
+132 EMIEPGEIITTP

-168 KRHFFNEA
+168 KKHFFNEA
-176 VNTTV
+176 VNTSV

-223 QYFGSSSGFLRQFP
+223 QYFGSSTGFLRQFP
-237 ATKWEQD
+237 ATKWVED

-258 EAANSPKDMLILVD
+258 EAANSPKDVIILVD

-308 EEVAEVVPCFRD
+308 EEVTEVVDCFRD

-339 IETNEIA
+339 IETTEIA

-352 TRAFELLE
+352 TKAFELLE
-360 QFRETRNGARCNQAI
+360 TFRESRNGARCNQAI

-380 GVPYSFDEVFEQFN
+380 GVPYSFEDIFEQYN

-424 CRNQGYYVHLS
+424 CKNQGYYVHLS
-435 TMAEVREEVLNYIPV
+435 TLAEVREEVLNYIPV

-463 VVWSEIYAD
+463 VVWSEVYAD

-502 VLFYS
+502 VIFFS

-542 FDRRENANITE
+542 FDRRENATK
-553 DILMNEA
+553 
-560 YWVTI
+560 
-565 TRETRVANI
+565 VANI
-574 LGVAGADVPIAEI
+574 LGVAGADVPISEI

-634 IEVELTDDDQGP
+634 IEVELTDDDRGP
-646 REFNNML
+646 RDFNLAL
-653 LNMRES
+653 LHIRES

-666 AKWIR
+666 AKWVH

-676 DEMKRVSRTK
+676 DEMKRVSRTR

-710 VNRLQ
+710 VHRLQ

-722 HRIHAKGSNVA
+722 HRILAKGSNVA
-733 SFFSGNNWK
+733 SFFSGINWK

-752 LNEHPNE
+752 LNEHANE

-769 HFLERMKLGGWKWPS
+769 HFLERMKLGGWKWPAL
-784 NRTPPPPEHAM
+784 RTPPPPEHAM
-795 FSNITGKLPEKDY
+795 F
-808 YYCDRGLMQ
+808 CDRNLMQ

-832 VSGSGGNKDEKGP
+832 TSGGSGSRDEKG
-845 SPIAV
+845 
-850 LMGLLPRNEF
+850 G
-860 KQRFGITVSFLATH
+860 
-874 SGLTRWQ
+874 
-881 EYATGADESKQAEPD
+881 PD
-896 FSETHNRAIDEVWYK
+896 FSETHNRAIDEIWYK
-911 RAVELYYSNR
+911 RAVELYYNNKNKRSQ
-921 NRKGADGENGKDD
+921 DGNGKDD
-934 SDRNNFVYSV
+934 DDKDSYVYSV

-949 NRNDTLVTASHAIFH
+949 NRNDTLVTASNAIFH
-964 TDGTR
+964 NDGGKET
-969 EAPVAVVGFQF
+969 PVAVVGFQF
-980 HHSALYTLFKN
+980 HHSAMYTLFKN
-991 ITSQCGHGDPRCE
+991 ITSQCRPNSDHSCE

-1037 EVKPAFMQRLLD
+1037 EVKPAFMQRMID
-1049 DSIFRN
+1049 DGIFKN
-1055 VTVYDYQAV
+1055 VTIYDYQAV
-1064 CFMPKGSINL
+1064 CFVGKNIINL
-1074 GTVLQTPLRLIWW
+1074 GNIIQTPLKVIWW
-1087 MLTNTLSY
+1087 FLRNAVSY
-1095 LVWVV
+1095 VLWLIVQIFFTIV
-1100 MQLFLSL
+1100 
-1107 AQAYDEIYDTGAY
+1107 QAYDEAPYDNQY
-1120 DVVPEL
+1120 DAMADPDFE
-1126 GDLDDPTLNRYKEPE
+1126 DPTAGRYKEPE

-1156 HVITLYELNMDVD
+1156 HVITLYEINNDVD
-1169 PSVYTKE
+1169 PTVYRKD

-1190 SSNLLLLVL
+1190 SSNLILLVL

-1206 THVPQLSTWPVEH
+1206 SHVPVLTTWPVEH
-1219 DYNASLACH
+1219 DYNATLACH
-1228 KARSD
+1228 KAHSAE
-1233 PLPRRRPLTCINKHA
+1233 LPRRRPLTCINKHA
-1248 NESVIELCGDG
+1248 NESIIELCGRG
-1259 SIPRYNVALL
+1259 SSLIKSSWILMGCVLL
-1269 LAMLVFGQCIA
+1269 LGRL
-1280 LRCAAGGIFAYL
+1280 LRVYHN
-1292 WDAS
+1292 

>member
-1 MMLYIG
+1 MYI
-7 GRSSC
+7 RNSS
-12 GILAFTFL
+12 GFIAFSVL
-20 LFFAISITR
+20 LIFAISLTR

-36 TIKYNVVQA
+36 TIKYSIVQG
-45 WAAKLGGELWHLGD
+45 WAEKLGAELASLGD

-64 KEVEESFKQAQVVS
+64 KDVEDSFKQAQVVS

-113 AISFDEEPVNQ
+113 AISYDEEPVNQ

-132 QMIEPGEIITTP
+132 EMIEPGEIITTP

-168 KRHFFNEA
+168 KKHFFNEA
-176 VNTTV
+176 VNTSV

-197 IKAIK
+197 IRAIK

-223 QYFGSSSGFLRQFP
+223 QYFGSSTGFLRQFP
-237 ATKWEQD
+237 ATKWEED

-258 EAANSPKDMLILVD
+258 EAANSPKDVIILVD

-297 PNDYVNIFTFS
+297 PNDYVNIFSFS
-308 EEVAEVVPCFRD
+308 EEVTEVVECFSE

-327 GNIRELKLGMDN
+327 GNIRELKLGMDH
-339 IETNEIA
+339 IKTTEIA

-352 TRAFELLE
+352 TKAFELLE
-360 QFRETRNGARCNQAI
+360 TFRESRNGARCNQAI

-380 GVPYSFDEVFEQFN
+380 GVPYSFDEIFSEYN

-424 CRNQGYYVHLS
+424 CKNQGYYVHLS
-435 TMAEVREEVLNYIPV
+435 TLAEVREEVLNYIPV

-463 VVWSEIYAD
+463 VVWSEVYAD

-502 VLFYS
+502 VIFFS

-522 QDPYSNNQKYNFM
+522 QDPYSNTQKYNFM
-535 TTVSVPV
+535 TTVSMPV
-542 FDRRENANITE
+542 FDRRENA
-553 DILMNEA
+553 
-560 YWVTI
+560 
-565 TRETRVANI
+565 TRVANI
-574 LGVAGADVPIAEI
+574 LGVAGADVPISEI

-634 IEVELTDDDQGP
+634 IEVELTDDDRGP
-646 REFNNML
+646 RDFNPAL
-653 LNMRES
+653 LHIRES

-666 AKWIR
+666 AKWVH

-676 DEMKRVSRTK
+676 DEMKRVSRTR

-722 HRIHAKGSNVA
+722 HRIHAKSGNVA
-733 SFFSGNNWK
+733 SFFTGINWR

-752 LNEHPNE
+752 LNEHANE

-769 HFLERMKLGGWKWPS
+769 HFLERMKQGGWRWPAL
-784 NRTPPPPEHAM
+784 RTPPPPEHAM
-795 FSNITGKLPEKDY
+795 FSNISTRMPEKDY
-808 YYCDRGLMQ
+808 YYCDRNLMQ

-826 EWFSKN
+826 EWFSRN
-832 VSGSGGNKDEKGP
+832 TSGGSGNKDEKQGP

-881 EYATGADESKQAEPD
+881 DHMNFGDESKQAEPD
-896 FSETHNRAIDEVWYK
+896 FSETNNRATDEIWYK
-911 RAVELYYSNR
+911 RAVELYYNIK
-921 NRKGADGENGKDD
+921 NRKGADGSGKDD
-934 SDRNNFVYSV
+934 GDKNSYVYSV

-949 NRNDTLVTASHAIFH
+949 NRNDTLVTASNAIFH
-964 TDGTR
+964 TDGGKET
-969 EAPVAVVGFQF
+969 PVAVVGFQF
-980 HHSALYTLFKN
+980 HHSAMYTLFRN
-991 ITSQCGHGDPRCE
+991 ITSQCLHSDPQCE

-1024 ISEQLQETGAFFG
+1024 ISEQLQETGSFFG
-1037 EVKPAFMQRLLD
+1037 EVKPAFMQRLID
-1049 DSIFRN
+1049 DGIFKN
-1055 VTVYDYQAV
+1055 VTIYDYQAV
-1064 CFMPKGSINL
+1064 CFAGK
-1074 GTVLQTPLRLIWW
+1074 GTVSLGNVIQTPLRIIWW
-1087 MLTNTLSY
+1087 FLTNAISY
-1095 LVWVV
+1095 VLWVV
-1100 MQLFLSL
+1100 VQIFITIV
-1107 AQAYDEIYDTGAY
+1107 QAYDEVMYDSSAY
-1120 DVVPEL
+1120 DAVAEM
-1126 GDLDDPTLNRYKEPE
+1126 GDLEDPTAGRYKEPE

-1156 HVITLYELNMDVD
+1156 HVITLYELNNDLE
-1169 PSVYTKE
+1169 PSMYKKD
-1176 AHQCERPYVVLPIP
+1176 AHQCERPYVVLPVP
-1190 SSNLLLLVL
+1190 SSNMILLVL

-1206 THVPQLSTWPVEH
+1206 SSVPTLTTWPVQH

-1228 KARSD
+1228 KVHNVE
-1233 PLPRRRPLTCINKHA
+1233 LPRRRPLTCINKHA
-1248 NESVIELCGDG
+1248 NESIIELCGRG
-1259 SIPRYNVALL
+1259 TSLGPQLALT
-1269 LAMLVFGQCIA
+1269 IA
-1280 LRCAAGGIFAYL
+1280 LSAILLGMWHFRRP
-1292 WDAS
+1292 

>member
-1 MMLYIG
+1 MLYIG

-339 IETNEIA
+339 IDTNEIA

-896 FSETHNRAIDEVWYK
+896 FSEMHNRAIDEVWYK

-1074 GTVLQTPLRLIWW
+1074 ATVLQTPLRLIWW
-1087 MLTNTLSY
+1087 ILTNTLSY

-1100 MQLFLSL
+1100 MQLLLSL
-1107 AQAYDEIYDTGAY
+1107 AQAYDEMYDTGAY

-1269 LAMLVFGQCIA
+1269 LALLVFGQCIV
-1280 LRCAAGGIFAYL
+1280 LRCAAGGLFAYL
-1292 WDAS
+1292 

>member
-1 MMLYIG
+1 MMYIG
-7 GRSSC
+7 SRSSC
-12 GILAFTFL
+12 GILACTFL

-36 TIKYNVVQA
+36 TIKYNVVQG

-113 AISFDEEPVNQ
+113 AISFDDEPVNQ

-132 QMIEPGEIITTP
+132 QMIEPGENITTP
-144 IPMIDEDPADI
+144 VPMLDDDPADI
-155 TTPIPPKEIVLTK
+155 TTPIPPKVIVLSK

-197 IKAIK
+197 IRAIK

-223 QYFGSSSGFLRQFP
+223 QYFGSASGFLRQFP

-522 QDPYSNNQKYNFM
+522 QDPYSNTQKYNFM

-542 FDRRENANITE
+542 FDRRENA
-553 DILMNEA
+553 
-560 YWVTI
+560 
-565 TRETRVANI
+565 TRVANI
-574 LGVAGADVPIAEI
+574 LGVAGADVPISEI

-722 HRIHAKGSNVA
+722 HRIHVKGSIVA
-733 SFFSGNNWK
+733 NFFSGNNWK

-795 FSNITGKLPEKDY
+795 F
-808 YYCDRGLMQ
+808 CDRGLMQ

-832 VSGSGGNKDEKGP
+832 ASGSNKDEKG
-845 SPIAV
+845 
-850 LMGLLPRNEF
+850 NEF

-881 EYATGADESKQAEPD
+881 EYASGADESKQAEPD
-896 FSETHNRAIDEVWYK
+896 FSETNNRAIDEVWYK
-911 RAVELYYSNR
+911 RAVELYYSNK
-921 NRKGADGENGKDD
+921 NRKGADDSNGKDD
-934 SDRNNFVYSV
+934 SDRDSFVYSV

-949 NRNDTLVTASHAIFH
+949 NGNDTLVTASHAIFH
-964 TDGTR
+964 TDGAR
-969 EAPVAVVGFQF
+969 ETPVAVVGFQF
-980 HHSALYTLFKN
+980 HHSALYTLFRN

-1049 DSIFRN
+1049 DAIFRN

-1064 CFMPKGSINL
+1064 CFMPKGSFNL
-1074 GTVLQTPLRLIWW
+1074 GNALQTPLRLLWAII
-1087 MLTNTLSY
+1087 TNALSY
-1095 LVWVV
+1095 LLWVA

-1107 AQAYDEIYDTGAY
+1107 AHAYDEIYDSGAY
-1120 DVVPEL
+1120 DNVPDM
-1126 GDLDDPTLNRYKEPE
+1126 GDLDDPTMNRYKEPD
-1141 FNKVLINRTRPEPCD
+1141 FGKVLINRTRPEPCD

-1228 KARSD
+1228 KAQRD

-1269 LAMLVFGQCIA
+1269 LSLLVFGQCVVQ
-1280 LRCAAGGIFAYL
+1280 RFSGIFLACL
-1292 WDAS
+1292 

>member
-1 MMLYIG
+1 
-7 GRSSC
+7 
-12 GILAFTFL
+12 
-20 LFFAISITR
+20 
-29 SADEPTT
+29 
-36 TIKYNVVQA
+36 
-45 WAAKLGGELWHLGD
+45 
-59 FITRR
+59 
-64 KEVEESFKQAQVVS
+64 
-78 KNGQKIVEEMAK
+78 MAK

-113 AISFDEEPVNQ
+113 AISYDEEPVNQ

-132 QMIEPGEIITTP
+132 EMIEPGEIITTP

-168 KRHFFNEA
+168 KKHFFNEA
-176 VNTTV
+176 VNTSV

-223 QYFGSSSGFLRQFP
+223 QYFGSSTGFLRQFP
-237 ATKWEQD
+237 ATKWVED

-258 EAANSPKDMLILVD
+258 EAANSPKDVIILVD

-308 EEVAEVVPCFRD
+308 EEVTEVVDCFRD

-339 IETNEIA
+339 IETTEIA

-352 TRAFELLE
+352 TKAFELLE
-360 QFRETRNGARCNQAI
+360 TFRESRNGARCNQAI

-380 GVPYSFDEVFEQFN
+380 GVPYSFEDIFEQYN

-424 CRNQGYYVHLS
+424 CKNQGYYVHLS
-435 TMAEVREEVLNYIPV
+435 TLAEVREEVLNYIPV

-463 VVWSEIYAD
+463 VVWSEVYAD

-502 VLFYS
+502 VIFFS

-542 FDRRENANITE
+542 FDRRENATK
-553 DILMNEA
+553 
-560 YWVTI
+560 
-565 TRETRVANI
+565 VANI
-574 LGVAGADVPIAEI
+574 LGVAGADVPISEI

-634 IEVELTDDDQGP
+634 IEVELTDDDRGP
-646 REFNNML
+646 RDFNLAL
-653 LNMRES
+653 LHIRES

-666 AKWIR
+666 AKWVH

-676 DEMKRVSRTK
+676 DEMKRVSRTR

-710 VNRLQ
+710 VHRLQ

-722 HRIHAKGSNVA
+722 HRILAKGSNVA
-733 SFFSGNNWK
+733 SFFSGINWK

-752 LNEHPNE
+752 LNEHANE

-769 HFLERMKLGGWKWPS
+769 HFLERMKLGGWKWPAL
-784 NRTPPPPEHAM
+784 RTPPPPEHAM
-795 FSNITGKLPEKDY
+795 F
-808 YYCDRGLMQ
+808 CDRNLMQ

-832 VSGSGGNKDEKGP
+832 TSGGSGSRDEKG
-845 SPIAV
+845 
-850 LMGLLPRNEF
+850 G
-860 KQRFGITVSFLATH
+860 
-874 SGLTRWQ
+874 
-881 EYATGADESKQAEPD
+881 PD
-896 FSETHNRAIDEVWYK
+896 FSETHNRAIDEIWYK
-911 RAVELYYSNR
+911 RAVELYYNNKNKRSQ
-921 NRKGADGENGKDD
+921 DGNGKDD
-934 SDRNNFVYSV
+934 DDKDSYVYSV

-949 NRNDTLVTASHAIFH
+949 NRNDTLVTASNAIFH
-964 TDGTR
+964 NDGGKET
-969 EAPVAVVGFQF
+969 PVAVVGFQF
-980 HHSALYTLFKN
+980 HHSAMYTLFKN
-991 ITSQCGHGDPRCE
+991 ITSQCRPNSDHSCE

-1037 EVKPAFMQRLLD
+1037 EVKPAFMQRMID
-1049 DSIFRN
+1049 DGIFKN
-1055 VTVYDYQAV
+1055 VTIYDYQAV
-1064 CFMPKGSINL
+1064 CFVGKNIINL
-1074 GTVLQTPLRLIWW
+1074 GNIIQTPLKVIWW
-1087 MLTNTLSY
+1087 FLRNAVSY
-1095 LVWVV
+1095 VLWLIVQIFFTIV
-1100 MQLFLSL
+1100 
-1107 AQAYDEIYDTGAY
+1107 QAYDEVPYDNQY
-1120 DVVPEL
+1120 DAMADPDFE
-1126 GDLDDPTLNRYKEPE
+1126 DPTAGRYKEPE

-1156 HVITLYELNMDVD
+1156 HVITLYEINNDVD
-1169 PSVYTKE
+1169 PTVYRKD

-1190 SSNLLLLVL
+1190 SSNLILLVL

-1206 THVPQLSTWPVEH
+1206 SHVPVLTTWPVEH
-1219 DYNASLACH
+1219 DYNATLACH
-1228 KARSD
+1228 KAHSAE
-1233 PLPRRRPLTCINKHA
+1233 LPRRRPLTCINKHA
-1248 NESVIELCGDG
+1248 NESIIELCGRG
-1259 SIPRYNVALL
+1259 SSLVKSSWILVGCVLL
-1269 LAMLVFGQCIA
+1269 LGRL
-1280 LRCAAGGIFAYL
+1280 LRVNHH
-1292 WDAS
+1292 

>member
-1 MMLYIG
+1 MLYIG

-666 AKWIR
+666 AKWIS

-832 VSGSGGNKDEKGP
+832 ISGSGGNKDEKGP

-881 EYATGADESKQAEPD
+881 EYATGTDESKQAEPD
-896 FSETHNRAIDEVWYK
+896 FSEMNNRAIDEVWYK

-921 NRKGADGENGKDD
+921 NRKTTDGENGKDD
-934 SDRNNFVYSV
+934 SDRNSFVYSV

-964 TDGTR
+964 ADGTR

-1074 GTVLQTPLRLIWW
+1074 GTVLQTPLRLLWW

-1095 LVWVV
+1095 LLWVV
-1100 MQLFLSL
+1100 MQLFISL

-1156 HVITLYELNMDVD
+1156 HVITLYEINMDVD

-1259 SIPRYNVALL
+1259 SRPRYNAALL
-1269 LAMLVFGQCIA
+1269 LALLMLGQCIV
-1280 LRCAAGGIFAYL
+1280 LHTSGGTFAYL
-1292 WDAS
+1292 FNA

>member
-1 MMLYIG
+1 MLYIG

-339 IETNEIA
+339 IDTNEIA

-896 FSETHNRAIDEVWYK
+896 FSEMHNRAIDEVWYK
-911 RAVELYYSNR
+911 RAVELYFSNR

-934 SDRNNFVYSV
+934 SDRNSFVYSV

-1074 GTVLQTPLRLIWW
+1074 ATVLQTPLRLIWW
-1087 MLTNTLSY
+1087 ILTNTLSY
-1095 LVWVV
+1095 LVWMV
-1100 MQLFLSL
+1100 MQLLLSL
-1107 AQAYDEIYDTGAY
+1107 AQAYDEMYDTGAY

-1269 LAMLVFGQCIA
+1269 LALLVLGQCIV
-1280 LRCAAGGIFAYL
+1280 LRGTAGSIFAYL
-1292 WDAS
+1292 

>member
-1 MMLYIG
+1 MD
-7 GRSSC
+7 
-12 GILAFTFL
+12 
-20 LFFAISITR
+20 AIVE
-29 SADEPTT
+29 AGDEF
-36 TIKYNVVQA
+36 VQG
-45 WAAKLGGELWHLGD
+45 WAEKLGAELASLGD

-64 KEVEESFKQAQVVS
+64 KDVEDSFKQAQVVS

-113 AISFDEEPVNQ
+113 AISYDEEPVNQ

-132 QMIEPGEIITTP
+132 EMIEPGEIITTP

-168 KRHFFNEA
+168 KKHFFNEA
-176 VNTTV
+176 VNTSV

-197 IKAIK
+197 IRAIK

-223 QYFGSSSGFLRQFP
+223 QYFGSSTGFLRQFP
-237 ATKWEQD
+237 ATKWEED

-258 EAANSPKDMLILVD
+258 EAANSPKDVIILVD

-297 PNDYVNIFTFS
+297 PNDYVNIFSFS
-308 EEVAEVVPCFRD
+308 EEVTEVVECFSE

-327 GNIRELKLGMDN
+327 GNIRELKLGMDH
-339 IETNEIA
+339 IKTTEIA

-352 TRAFELLE
+352 TKAFELLE
-360 QFRETRNGARCNQAI
+360 TFRESRNGARCNQAI

-380 GVPYSFDEVFEQFN
+380 GVPYSFDEIFSEYN

-424 CRNQGYYVHLS
+424 CKNQGYYVHLS
-435 TMAEVREEVLNYIPV
+435 TLAEVREEVLNYIPV

-463 VVWSEIYAD
+463 VVWSEVYAD

-502 VLFYS
+502 VIFFS

-522 QDPYSNNQKYNFM
+522 QDPYSNTQKYNFM
-535 TTVSVPV
+535 TTVSMPV
-542 FDRRENANITE
+542 FDRRENA
-553 DILMNEA
+553 
-560 YWVTI
+560 
-565 TRETRVANI
+565 TRVANI
-574 LGVAGADVPIAEI
+574 LGVAGADVPISEI

-634 IEVELTDDDQGP
+634 IEVELTDDDRGP
-646 REFNNML
+646 RDFNPAL
-653 LNMRES
+653 LHIRES

-666 AKWIR
+666 AKWVH

-676 DEMKRVSRTK
+676 DEMKRVSRTR

-722 HRIHAKGSNVA
+722 HRIHAKSGNVA
-733 SFFSGNNWK
+733 SFFTGINWR

-752 LNEHPNE
+752 LNEHANE

-769 HFLERMKLGGWKWPS
+769 HFLERMKQGGWRWPAL
-784 NRTPPPPEHAM
+784 RTPPPPEHAM
-795 FSNITGKLPEKDY
+795 F
-808 YYCDRGLMQ
+808 CDRNLMQ

-826 EWFSKN
+826 EWFSRN
-832 VSGSGGNKDEKGP
+832 TSGGSGNKDEKQG
-845 SPIAV
+845 
-850 LMGLLPRNEF
+850 NEF

-881 EYATGADESKQAEPD
+881 DHMNFGDESKQAEPD
-896 FSETHNRAIDEVWYK
+896 FSETNNRATDEIWYK
-911 RAVELYYSNR
+911 RAVELYYNIK
-921 NRKGADGENGKDD
+921 NRKGADGSGKDD
-934 SDRNNFVYSV
+934 GDKNSYVYSV

-949 NRNDTLVTASHAIFH
+949 NRNDTLVTASNAIFH
-964 TDGTR
+964 TDGGKET
-969 EAPVAVVGFQF
+969 PVAVVGFQF
-980 HHSALYTLFKN
+980 HHSAMYTLFRN
-991 ITSQCGHGDPRCE
+991 ITSQCLHSDPQCE

-1024 ISEQLQETGAFFG
+1024 ISEQLQETGSFFG
-1037 EVKPAFMQRLLD
+1037 EVKPAFMQRLID
-1049 DSIFRN
+1049 DGIFKN
-1055 VTVYDYQAV
+1055 VTIYDYQAV
-1064 CFMPKGSINL
+1064 CFAGK
-1074 GTVLQTPLRLIWW
+1074 GTVSLGNVIQTPLRIIWW
-1087 MLTNTLSY
+1087 FLTNAISY
-1095 LVWVV
+1095 ILWVV
-1100 MQLFLSL
+1100 VQIFITIV
-1107 AQAYDEIYDTGAY
+1107 QAYDEVMYDSSAY
-1120 DVVPEL
+1120 DAVAEM
-1126 GDLDDPTLNRYKEPE
+1126 GDLEDPTAGRYKEPE

-1156 HVITLYELNMDVD
+1156 HVITLYELNNDLE
-1169 PSVYTKE
+1169 PSMYKKD
-1176 AHQCERPYVVLPIP
+1176 AHQCERPYVVLPVP
-1190 SSNLLLLVL
+1190 SSNMILLVL

-1206 THVPQLSTWPVEH
+1206 SSVPTLTTWPVQH

-1228 KARSD
+1228 KVHNVE
-1233 PLPRRRPLTCINKHA
+1233 LPRRRPLTCINKHA
-1248 NESVIELCGDG
+1248 NESIIELCGRG
-1259 SIPRYNVALL
+1259 TSFGPQLALT
-1269 LAMLVFGQCIA
+1269 IA
-1280 LRCAAGGIFAYL
+1280 LSAILLGMWHFRRP
-1292 WDAS
+1292 

>member
-1 MMLYIG
+1 MLYTG

-64 KEVEESFKQAQVVS
+64 KEVEESFKQAQVVN
-78 KNGQKIVEEMAK
+78 KNGAKIVEEMAK

-522 QDPYSNNQKYNFM
+522 QDPYSNTQKYNFM

-646 REFNNML
+646 REFNNQL

-710 VNRLQ
+710 LNRLQ

-733 SFFSGNNWK
+733 SFFTGNNWK

-795 FSNITGKLPEKDY
+795 F
-808 YYCDRGLMQ
+808 CDRGLMQ

-934 SDRNNFVYSV
+934 SDRNSFVYSV

-964 TDGTR
+964 ADGAR

-1064 CFMPKGSINL
+1064 CFMAKGSINL
-1074 GTVLQTPLRLIWW
+1074 GTVLQTPLRLLWW
-1087 MLTNTLSY
+1087 LLTNTFSY

-1107 AQAYDEIYDTGAY
+1107 ARAYDEMYDTGAY

-1259 SIPRYNVALL
+1259 SIPRLNVALL
-1269 LAMLVFGQCIA
+1269 LALLAFGQCIGRRYTAGA
-1280 LRCAAGGIFAYL
+1280 LFAYL
-1292 WDAS
+1292 

>member
-1 MMLYIG
+1 MLYIG

-646 REFNNML
+646 RDFNNML

-759 TFATPELELK
+759 TFGTPELELK

-934 SDRNNFVYSV
+934 SDRNSFVYSV

-1074 GTVLQTPLRLIWW
+1074 GTVLQTPLRLLWW
-1087 MLTNTLSY
+1087 ILTNTLSY

-1269 LAMLVFGQCIA
+1269 LALLVFGQCIVQ
-1280 LRCAAGGIFAYL
+1280 RCAAGGIFAYL
-1292 WDAS
+1292 

>member
-1 MMLYIG
+1 MLYIG

-646 REFNNML
+646 RDFNNML

-759 TFATPELELK
+759 TFGTPELELK

-795 FSNITGKLPEKDY
+795 F
-808 YYCDRGLMQ
+808 CDRGLMQ

-934 SDRNNFVYSV
+934 SDRNSFVYSV

-1074 GTVLQTPLRLIWW
+1074 GTVLQTPLRLLWW
-1087 MLTNTLSY
+1087 ILTNTLSY

-1269 LAMLVFGQCIA
+1269 LALLVFGQCIVQ
-1280 LRCAAGGIFAYL
+1280 RCAAGGIFAYL
-1292 WDAS
+1292 

>member
-1 MMLYIG
+1 MYI
-7 GRSSC
+7 RNSS
-12 GILAFTFL
+12 GFIAFSVL
-20 LFFAISITR
+20 LIFAISLTR

-36 TIKYNVVQA
+36 TIKYSIVQG
-45 WAAKLGGELWHLGD
+45 WAEKLGAELASLGD

-64 KEVEESFKQAQVVS
+64 KDVEDSFKQAQVVS

-113 AISFDEEPVNQ
+113 AISYDEEPVNQ

-132 QMIEPGEIITTP
+132 EMIEPGEIITTP

-168 KRHFFNEA
+168 KKHFFNEA
-176 VNTTV
+176 VNTSV

-197 IKAIK
+197 IRAIK

-223 QYFGSSSGFLRQFP
+223 QYFGSSTGFLRQFP
-237 ATKWEQD
+237 ATKWEED

-258 EAANSPKDMLILVD
+258 EAANSPKDVIILVD

-297 PNDYVNIFTFS
+297 PNDYVNIFSFS
-308 EEVAEVVPCFRD
+308 EEVTEVVECFSE

-327 GNIRELKLGMDN
+327 GNIRELKLGMDH
-339 IETNEIA
+339 IKTTEIA

-352 TRAFELLE
+352 TKAFELLE
-360 QFRETRNGARCNQAI
+360 TFRESRNGARCNQAI

-380 GVPYSFDEVFEQFN
+380 GVPYSFDEIFSEYN

-424 CRNQGYYVHLS
+424 CKNQGYYVHLS
-435 TMAEVREEVLNYIPV
+435 TLAEVREEVLNYIPV

-463 VVWSEIYAD
+463 VVWSEVYAD

-502 VLFYS
+502 VIFFS

-522 QDPYSNNQKYNFM
+522 QDPYSNTQKYNFM
-535 TTVSVPV
+535 TTVSMPV

-553 DILMNEA
+553 DILINEA
-560 YWVTI
+560 YWVRI

-574 LGVAGADVPIAEI
+574 LGVAGADVPISEI

-634 IEVELTDDDQGP
+634 IEVELTDDDRGP
-646 REFNNML
+646 RDFNPAL
-653 LNMRES
+653 LHIRES

-666 AKWIR
+666 AKWVH

-676 DEMKRVSRTK
+676 DEMKRVSRTR

-722 HRIHAKGSNVA
+722 HRIHAKSGNVA
-733 SFFSGNNWK
+733 SFFTGINWR

-752 LNEHPNE
+752 LNEHANE

-769 HFLERMKLGGWKWPS
+769 HFLERMKQGGWRWPAL
-784 NRTPPPPEHAM
+784 RTPPPPEHAM
-795 FSNITGKLPEKDY
+795 F
-808 YYCDRGLMQ
+808 CDRNLMQ

-826 EWFSKN
+826 EWFSRN
-832 VSGSGGNKDEKGP
+832 TSGGSGNKDEKQG
-845 SPIAV
+845 
-850 LMGLLPRNEF
+850 NEF

-881 EYATGADESKQAEPD
+881 DHMNFGDESKQAEPD
-896 FSETHNRAIDEVWYK
+896 FSETNNRATDEIWYK
-911 RAVELYYSNR
+911 RAVELYYNIK
-921 NRKGADGENGKDD
+921 NRKGADGSGKDD
-934 SDRNNFVYSV
+934 GDKNSYVYSV

-949 NRNDTLVTASHAIFH
+949 NRNDTLVTASNAIFH
-964 TDGTR
+964 TDGGKET
-969 EAPVAVVGFQF
+969 PVAVVGFQF
-980 HHSALYTLFKN
+980 HHSAMYTLFRN
-991 ITSQCGHGDPRCE
+991 ITSQCLHSDPQCE

-1024 ISEQLQETGAFFG
+1024 ISEQLQETGSFFG
-1037 EVKPAFMQRLLD
+1037 EVKPAFMQRLID
-1049 DSIFRN
+1049 DGIFKN
-1055 VTVYDYQAV
+1055 VTIYDYQAV
-1064 CFMPKGSINL
+1064 CFAGK
-1074 GTVLQTPLRLIWW
+1074 GTVSLGNVIQTPLRIIWW
-1087 MLTNTLSY
+1087 FLTNAISY
-1095 LVWVV
+1095 VLWVV
-1100 MQLFLSL
+1100 VQIFITIV
-1107 AQAYDEIYDTGAY
+1107 QAYDEVMYDSSAY
-1120 DVVPEL
+1120 DAVAEM
-1126 GDLDDPTLNRYKEPE
+1126 GDLEDPTAGRYKEPE

-1156 HVITLYELNMDVD
+1156 HVITLYELNNDLE
-1169 PSVYTKE
+1169 PSMYKKD
-1176 AHQCERPYVVLPIP
+1176 AHQCERPYVVLPVP
-1190 SSNLLLLVL
+1190 SSNMILLVL

-1206 THVPQLSTWPVEH
+1206 SSVPTLTTWPVQH

-1228 KARSD
+1228 KVHNVE
-1233 PLPRRRPLTCINKHA
+1233 LPRRRPLTCINKHA
-1248 NESVIELCGDG
+1248 NESIIELCGRG
-1259 SIPRYNVALL
+1259 TSLGPQLALT
-1269 LAMLVFGQCIA
+1269 IA
-1280 LRCAAGGIFAYL
+1280 LSAILLGMWHFRRP
-1292 WDAS
+1292 

>member
-1 MMLYIG
+1 MYI
-7 GRSSC
+7 RNSS
-12 GILAFTFL
+12 GFIAFSVL
-20 LFFAISITR
+20 LIFAISLTR

-36 TIKYNVVQA
+36 TIKYSIVQG
-45 WAAKLGGELWHLGD
+45 WAEKLGAELASLGD

-64 KEVEESFKQAQVVS
+64 KDVEDSFKQAQVVS

-113 AISFDEEPVNQ
+113 AISYDEEPVNQ

-132 QMIEPGEIITTP
+132 EMIEPGEIITTP

-168 KRHFFNEA
+168 KKHFFNEA
-176 VNTTV
+176 VNTSV

-197 IKAIK
+197 IRAIK

-223 QYFGSSSGFLRQFP
+223 QYFGSSTGFLRQFP
-237 ATKWEQD
+237 ATKWEED

-258 EAANSPKDMLILVD
+258 EAANSPKDVIILVD

-287 VVSNILDTLG
+287 VVSSILDTLG
-297 PNDYVNIFTFS
+297 PNDYVNIFSFS
-308 EEVAEVVPCFRD
+308 EEVTEVVECFSE

-327 GNIRELKLGMDN
+327 GNIRELRLGMDH
-339 IETNEIA
+339 IKTTEIA

-352 TRAFELLE
+352 TKAFELLE
-360 QFRETRNGARCNQAI
+360 TFRESRNGARCNQAI

-380 GVPYSFDEVFEQFN
+380 GVPYSFDEIFSEYN

-424 CRNQGYYVHLS
+424 CKNQGYYVHLS
-435 TMAEVREEVLNYIPV
+435 TLAEVREEVLNYIPV

-463 VVWSEIYAD
+463 VVWSEVYAD

-502 VLFYS
+502 VIFFS

-522 QDPYSNNQKYNFM
+522 QDPYSNTQKYNFM
-535 TTVSVPV
+535 TTVSMPV
-542 FDRRENANITE
+542 FDRRENA
-553 DILMNEA
+553 
-560 YWVTI
+560 
-565 TRETRVANI
+565 TRVANI
-574 LGVAGADVPIAEI
+574 LGVAGADVPISEI

-634 IEVELTDDDQGP
+634 IEVELTDDDRGP
-646 REFNNML
+646 RDFNPAL
-653 LNMRES
+653 LHIRES

-666 AKWIR
+666 AKWVH

-676 DEMKRVSRTK
+676 DEMKRVSRTR

-722 HRIHAKGSNVA
+722 HRIHAKSGNVA
-733 SFFSGNNWK
+733 SFFTGINWR

-752 LNEHPNE
+752 LNEHANE

-769 HFLERMKLGGWKWPS
+769 HFLERMKQGGWRWPAL
-784 NRTPPPPEHAM
+784 RTPPPPEHAM
-795 FSNITGKLPEKDY
+795 F
-808 YYCDRGLMQ
+808 CDRNLMQ

-826 EWFSKN
+826 EWFSRN
-832 VSGSGGNKDEKGP
+832 TSGGSGNKDEKQGP

-881 EYATGADESKQAEPD
+881 DHMNFGDESKQAEPD
-896 FSETHNRAIDEVWYK
+896 FSETNNRATDEIWYK
-911 RAVELYYSNR
+911 RAVELYYNIKT
-921 NRKGADGENGKDD
+921 RKGADGSGKDD
-934 SDRNNFVYSV
+934 GDKNSYVYSV

-949 NRNDTLVTASHAIFH
+949 NRNDTLVTASNAIFH
-964 TDGTR
+964 TDGGKET
-969 EAPVAVVGFQF
+969 PVAVVGFQF
-980 HHSALYTLFKN
+980 HHSAMYTLFRN
-991 ITSQCGHGDPRCE
+991 ITSQCLHSDPQCE

-1024 ISEQLQETGAFFG
+1024 ISEQLQETGSFFG
-1037 EVKPAFMQRLLD
+1037 EVKPAFMQRLID
-1049 DSIFRN
+1049 DGIFKN
-1055 VTVYDYQAV
+1055 VTIYDYQAV
-1064 CFMPKGSINL
+1064 CFAGK
-1074 GTVLQTPLRLIWW
+1074 GTVSLGNVIQTPLRIIWW
-1087 MLTNTLSY
+1087 FLTNAISY
-1095 LVWVV
+1095 VLWVV
-1100 MQLFLSL
+1100 VQIFITIV
-1107 AQAYDEIYDTGAY
+1107 QAYDEVMYDSSAY
-1120 DVVPEL
+1120 DAVAEM
-1126 GDLDDPTLNRYKEPE
+1126 GDLEDPTAGRYKEPE

-1156 HVITLYELNMDVD
+1156 HVITLYELNNDLE
-1169 PSVYTKE
+1169 PSMYKKD
-1176 AHQCERPYVVLPIP
+1176 AHQCERPYVVLPVP
-1190 SSNLLLLVL
+1190 SSNMILLVL

-1206 THVPQLSTWPVEH
+1206 SSVPTLTTWPVQH

-1228 KARSD
+1228 KVHNVE
-1233 PLPRRRPLTCINKHA
+1233 LPRRRPLTCINKHA
-1248 NESVIELCGDG
+1248 NESIIELCGRG
-1259 SIPRYNVALL
+1259 TSLGPQLALMFALSAIL
-1269 LAMLVFGQCIA
+1269 LGMWHF
-1280 LRCAAGGIFAYL
+1280 RRH
-1292 WDAS
+1292 